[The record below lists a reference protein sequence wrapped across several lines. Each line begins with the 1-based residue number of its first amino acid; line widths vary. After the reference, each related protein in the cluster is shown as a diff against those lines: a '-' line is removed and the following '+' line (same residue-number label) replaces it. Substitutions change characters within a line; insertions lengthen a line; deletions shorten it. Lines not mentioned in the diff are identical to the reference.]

1 MNLTSRRTP
10 TRRLLTAVLAVAA
23 MTTAACGST
32 GGGTGDGG
40 GSSYPQRDVQVI
52 VPYPAG
58 SGIDTTTRAVVDIIN
73 KDGDFG
79 QRLQV
84 VNREGGAGVVGTT
97 AVLNAKPDGYTV
109 GVVPDGPLTL
119 VPQTQ
124 EVSYDPTKL
133 TVIEELIAG
142 PIMFV
147 VPDSSPYA
155 TLDDL
160 LADAQKRPSTIT
172 IGEGPLNY
180 RIPVDVVEDQKAVK
194 FKRVKFDGDQ
204 ATTTALLG
212 DNVDVGVMQLASALP
227 QLSSGKLRAI
237 AIASPEPVD
246 LAPDIATFM
255 SQGVDLQW
263 LAYNHVIAPAGLDD
277 DVKEKL
283 ADAWHSAVTSDEFA
297 AAAKKLG
304 LIPSGVGSEQAAKD
318 LQTKTADAKTFL
330 ELGR

>member
-1 MNLTSRRTP
+1 MMLSSRRAP
-10 TRRLLTAVLAVAA
+10 ARRLMTAVLAVAA
-23 MTTAACGST
+23 MATAACGST
-32 GGGTGDGG
+32 EAG
-40 GSSYPQRDVQVI
+40 GSGYPQRDVQVI

-58 SGIDTTTRAVVDIIN
+58 SGIDTTTRAIVDIIN
-73 KDGDFG
+73 NEGDFG
-79 QRLQV
+79 RRLQV
-84 VNREGGAGVVGTT
+84 VNKEGGAGVVGTT
-97 AVLNAKPDGYTV
+97 AVLSAKPDGYTV

-124 EVSYDPTKL
+124 DVSYDPTDL

-147 VPDSSPYA
+147 VPESSPYM

-160 LADAQKRPSTIT
+160 LNDAKQRPSEVT

-180 RIPVDVVEDQKAVK
+180 RIPADVVEDQTGVK

-227 QLSSGKLRAI
+227 QLESGKLRAL
-237 AIASPEPVD
+237 AITSPESVD
-246 LAPDIATFM
+246 LVPDIKTF
-255 SQGVDLQW
+255 SDQGVDLVW
-263 LAYNHVIAPAGLDD
+263 LAYNHVIAPAGLEA
-277 DVKEKL
+277 DVKGAL
-283 ADAWHSAVTSDEFA
+283 ADAWHAAVTSDEFTA
-297 AAAKKLG
+297 AANKLG

-318 LQTKTADAKTFL
+318 LQTKTADAKIFL
-330 ELGR
+330 ELGQ

>member
-1 MNLTSRRTP
+1 MTILTRRTN
-10 TRRLLTAVLAVAA
+10 RLLTAVLVVAA
-23 MTTAACGST
+23 LTAAGCGSNSEA
-32 GGGTGDGG
+32 GASG
-40 GSSYPQRDVQVI
+40 YPKRDVQVV

-58 SGIDTTTRAVVDIIN
+58 SGIDTTTRAIVDIIN
-73 KDGDFG
+73 KNGDFG
-79 QRLQV
+79 RRLQV

-124 EVSYDPTKL
+124 KVSYDPAKI
-133 TVIEELIAG
+133 TVIEELISG

-155 TLDDL
+155 SLDDL
-160 LADAQKRPSTIT
+160 IAAAKQKPSQIT

-180 RIPVDVVEDQKAVK
+180 RIPVDVVEDQADAA

-227 QLSSGKLRAI
+227 QLSSGKLRAL
-237 AIASPEPVD
+237 AITSAETVD
-246 LAPDIATFM
+246 LAPDIPTFA
-255 SQGVDLQW
+255 SQGIDLEW
-263 LAYNHVIAPAGLDD
+263 LAYNHVIAPAGLDA
-277 DVKEKL
+277 DVKDKL
-283 ADAWHSAVTSDEFA
+283 AGAFHAAVKSDEFA

-304 LIPSGVGSEQAAKD
+304 LIPSGVGPDEAAQHLKD
-318 LQTKTADAKTFL
+318 KTADAKTFL